1 MTAPSIHFVCTD
13 WRHID
18 EMLTAGKRVYGE
30 FKNLAVWTKT
40 NAGMGS
46 FYRSQHELI
55 FVWKNG
61 RGKHINN
68 IDLGRYG
75 RNRSNVW
82 TYAGVNSFLLPSA
95 QALLGPGC
103 RGDCEASAWAACSR
117 PAREYQG
124 ARRPDLIGGATCD
137 LERHQQVLGEAASRL
152 LWRHFERRPVVGDR
166 SGLADPERTTARR
179 SDRWRQKPLC
189 ATRLHRALLA

>member
-82 TYAGVNSFLLPSA
+82 TYSGATSFGPDRLNELAMHPTVKPV
-95 QALLGPGC
+95 ALVADAIRDC
-103 RGDCEASAWAACSR
+103 SHRGHLVLDSCGGSGTTLIACEKTQRKAR
-117 PAREYQG
+117 LIEIDPAYC
-124 ARRPDLIGGATCD
+124 DLIVRRWQKLTGEGAVHAET
-137 LERHQQVLGEAASRL
+137 GAAFNAIRK
-152 LWRHFERRPVVGDR
+152 HKK
-166 SGLADPERTTARR
+166 TAG
-179 SDRWRQKPLC
+179 
-189 ATRLHRALLA
+189 AA